1 MKHISD
7 YIDEALTHEPEP
19 IKTGYKFLDETIGGY
34 YPGEVTTI
42 GGCEDCGKSAFV
54 ITQLNHIAVDQKIP
68 TLLVLENMS
77 FETFLALMAS
87 FYCCITV
94 KDVHSVLYS
103 PIYKE
108 SVDQYLS
115 KLKEAPLYI
124 TDLRTLLPEDTDFN
138 AIGKVVKE
146 HGIRIV
152 FYDEVTTCYAKQE
165 NPMGHTLKRFAI
177 QWNIPIVAVMCIW
190 NDYEGDRGAYLSLSD
205 FSIFDGYHGTDV
217 VLCLTDH
224 EKNSIFCD
232 EYGRDLH
239 GKVEIAVLKYKGLT
253 KKLCFQINRSS
264 LYKRKETLLLTK
276 KALIEQGLGNDLA
289 IKKLIEKFNLD
300 IEEGIAEED
309 DEYPEGIR
317 L

>member
-87 FYCCITV
+87 YYCCITV

-152 FYDEVTTCYAKQE
+152 VYDEITGWWPSHE
-165 NPMGHTLKRFAI
+165 NTIGYKLKRLALK
-177 QWNIPIVAVMCIW
+177 WNIPIIVALCIW
-190 NDYEGDRGAYLSLSD
+190 NDYHEERGVYLSLLD
-205 FSIFDGYHGTDV
+205 FNKYAGYHGTDV

-224 EKNSIFCD
+224 EKNAVYCD
-232 EYGRDLH
+232 EHGRDLR
-239 GKVEIAVLKYKGLT
+239 GKVEIAILKYKGLI
-253 KKLCFQINRSS
+253 KKQAFQINRNS
-264 LYKRKETLLLTK
+264 LYKRRETLEEQK
-276 KALIEQGLGNDLA
+276 KVFMEQNLGDDLIV
-289 IKKLIEKFNLD
+289 KKLLEQFDLD
-300 IEEGIAEED
+300 IKEGIAEED
-309 DEYPEGIR
+309 DK
-317 L
+317 